1 MSITRWDPWSEMMSL
16 REAMDQLLRESFV
29 RPATSMLRSGS
40 LGMGIPL
47 DVRET
52 DDAYIV
58 KATMPGVRPDDVSIQ
73 ITGNTLQISGET
85 REEYEQSEGAEEGRD
100 RGTWLVRERRYGRF
114 ERTITLP
121 TDVKADQAQ
130 ATLEHGVLTL
140 RLPKAEE
147 ARARRIPV
155 QSGTGAQ
162 QIEAQ
167 SRPRS

>member
-1 MSITRWDPWSEMMSL
+1 MQL
-16 REAMDQLLRESFV
+16 RETVDQLLRESFV
-29 RPATSMLRSGS
+29 RPATSMLRTGS
-40 LGMGIPL
+40 MTMGIPL
-47 DVRET
+47 DVLET

-58 KATMPGVRPDDVSIQ
+58 KATMPGVRPDDVNIQ

-85 REEYEQSEGAEEGRD
+85 REEYEQKEEGRE

-130 ATLEHGVLTL
+130 ATLEHGILTL

-155 QSGTGAQ
+155 QSGTSAQ

-167 SRPRS
+167 ARPRS